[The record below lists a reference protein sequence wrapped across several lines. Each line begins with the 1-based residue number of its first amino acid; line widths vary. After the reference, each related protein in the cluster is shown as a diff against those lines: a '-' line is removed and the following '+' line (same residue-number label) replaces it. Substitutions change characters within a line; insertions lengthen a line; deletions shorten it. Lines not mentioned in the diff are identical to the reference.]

1 MNQPSK
7 FRTRNWAEINGESQ
21 GSYNKDNIKFK
32 TLMKRSNLCDYSDA
46 YIRLK
51 ATVTVSNT
59 EGASSVPNNIN
70 IKVIF

>member
-1 MNQPSK
+1 
-7 FRTRNWAEINGESQ
+7 
-21 GSYNKDNIKFK
+21 
-32 TLMKRSNLCDYSDA
+32 MKRSNLCDYSDA

-59 EGASSVPNNIN
+59 EGASSAPNNIN